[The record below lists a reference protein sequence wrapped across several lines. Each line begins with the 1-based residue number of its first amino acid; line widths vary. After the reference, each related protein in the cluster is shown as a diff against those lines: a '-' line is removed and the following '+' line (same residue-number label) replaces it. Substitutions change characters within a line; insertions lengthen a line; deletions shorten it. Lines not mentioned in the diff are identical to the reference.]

1 VLCVSRWLEY
11 SNRAARESFRFSVDG
26 TVTFGRKLREQL
38 RAFQKMTI
46 ENRPSLSAKRIWLAR
61 GIAACADLV
70 QIFFFPMFSEGIA
83 SPLNA
88 GLDVAVGVTLVL
100 LVGWHIAFIP
110 TFIIESL
117 PFADLA
123 PTWTLAAVIATR
135 GRGGKAL

>member
-1 VLCVSRWLEY
+1 
-11 SNRAARESFRFSVDG
+11 
-26 TVTFGRKLREQL
+26 
-38 RAFQKMTI
+38 MTP

-83 SPLNA
+83 SPLNV
-88 GLDVAVGVTLVL
+88 GLDVAVGVALVL

-110 TFIIESL
+110 TFIIEAL

-135 GRGGKAL
+135 GRGAKAL